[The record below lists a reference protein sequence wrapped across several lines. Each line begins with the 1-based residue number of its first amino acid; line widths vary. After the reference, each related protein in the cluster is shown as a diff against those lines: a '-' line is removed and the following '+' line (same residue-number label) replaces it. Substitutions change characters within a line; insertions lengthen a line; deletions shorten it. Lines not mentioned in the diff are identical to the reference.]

1 MTQTWSSPLGLVG
14 FTSSKI
20 NFSIRSLKANGEG
33 PCFSG
38 SYSFCSA
45 FLALDIS
52 NARKALQKLYD
63 PEKHGPSPLA
73 FNDLIE
79 KFIFELVNPTNPN
92 GEDHV

>member
-1 MTQTWSSPLGLVG
+1 MTLAEFKERVL
-14 FTSSKI
+14 
-20 NFSIRSLKANGEG
+20 NGAL
-33 PCFSG
+33 
-38 SYSFCSA
+38 SA
-45 FLALDIS
+45 IDGWNRPVTITTNDIS

-79 KFIFELVNPTNPN
+79 KFIVELVNPTNPN